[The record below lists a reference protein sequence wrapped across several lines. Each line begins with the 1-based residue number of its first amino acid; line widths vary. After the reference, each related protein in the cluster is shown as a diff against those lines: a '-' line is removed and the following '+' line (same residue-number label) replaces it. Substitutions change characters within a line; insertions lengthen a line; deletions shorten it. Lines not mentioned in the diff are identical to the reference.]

1 MRKAFVGVTDLRW
14 YDFLSSRTDLVEVNF
29 WQPGGKTVFKALAP
43 GDLFLFKL
51 HSPNNYIV
59 GGGFFATAS
68 LLPVSLAWD
77 TFGAANGVG
86 SLDEMRR
93 RIAEFRR
100 EPGRPGEDFT
110 IGNVILQQPF
120 FFTRDAGIPIASDF
134 SLNIVLRRRVQ
145 TRIAL
150 NRTGRSNR
158 SWIVS

>member
-1 MRKAFVGVTDLRW
+1 
-14 YDFLSSRTDLVEVNF
+14 
-29 WQPGGKTVFKALAP
+29 
-43 GDLFLFKL
+43 
-51 HSPNNYIV
+51 
-59 GGGFFATAS
+59 
-68 LLPVSLAWD
+68 
-77 TFGAANGVG
+77 
-86 SLDEMRR
+86 MRR